1 MSESDNLEVTTQT
14 FVNRSQRVTNQ
25 IYHQSEPSTQLTST
39 NSSINHQSE
48 PSTQLTSTNS
58 SIPSQLQNY
67 DENPVNIDE
76 NDPLNSEAEGKVLE
90 VKKTPIINW
99 RSKKILGPLL
109 ILILTAVGIGVILSQ
124 IQEKGNY
131 FLA

>member
-1 MSESDNLEVTTQT
+1 MKRTIVSILTEFVSMSEPDNLEVAAQT

-39 NSSINHQSE
+39 NSSI
-48 PSTQLTSTNS
+48 
-58 SIPSQLQNY
+58 PSQLQN
-67 DENPVNIDE
+67 ENPINIDE
-76 NDPLNSEAEGKVLE
+76 NDPLKSEAEGKVLE

>member
-39 NSSINHQSE
+39 NSSIYHQSE

-58 SIPSQLQNY
+58 SIPSQLQN
-67 DENPVNIDE
+67 ENPINIDE
-76 NDPLNSEAEGKVLE
+76 NDPLKSEAEGKVLE

>member
-1 MSESDNLEVTTQT
+1 MKRTIVSILTEFVSMSESDNLEVAAQT

-25 IYHQSEPSTQLTST
+25 IYHQSEPSTQLTT
-39 NSSINHQSE
+39 
-48 PSTQLTSTNS
+48 TNS
-58 SIPSQLQNY
+58 SIPSQLQN
-67 DENPVNIDE
+67 ENPINIDE
-76 NDPLNSEAEGKVLE
+76 NDPLKSEAEGKVLE